1 MPRLSLYRPEKGND
15 FRFLDRQIEEQFQVG
30 GVDIY
35 VHKYMGPATEGVDPD
50 NTPGTVGQ
58 TSTITPELSIQD
70 VILMENRDRTYDP
83 DIYIMRGIYQMQDL
97 DFNLSQF
104 GIFLNNDNIFM
115 HFHLRNC
122 VDTLGRKI
130 MSGDVLELPH
140 LKDEY
145 ALDDA
150 NVALKR
156 FYVVQDVVRAASGFS
171 QTWYPHLLRVKCV
184 PLVDTQEYAD
194 IFNKDAGAGDGST
207 IRDLLSTYNRN
218 IAINEQIIAQAEAD
232 APQSGYDTNQL
243 YVLPLN
249 DDGTLMLT
257 EASLDTQIPDASW
270 DWTDTDGAV
279 SSATAPASPT
289 IGAKWLDT
297 SSVADF
303 GEPVL
308 KIWNGHF
315 WAGNAVDAS
324 SVYKSPKRDLYVSYL
339 NGDGRPPNGAPYTFG
354 ITFPATVVEGQFHL
368 RTDYFP
374 NRLFRYNGNHW
385 MKFEDNVRMTM
396 TNTHNSAEGNA
407 NTDLPQEVSTTRK
420 TQRTGFINNTNT
432 ATIAGQVVQER
443 QALSRVLKPRADN

>member
-35 VHKYMGPATEGVDPD
+35 VHKYMGPATEGVDAE
-50 NTPGTVGQ
+50 NTPGTTGQ
-58 TSTITPELSIQD
+58 TSTVTPELSIQD
-70 VILMENRDRTYDP
+70 VILMENRDRKYDP
-83 DIYIMRGIYQMQDL
+83 DIYVMRGIYQMQDL

-156 FYVVQDVVRAASGFS
+156 FYVVQDVTRSANGFS

-184 PLVDTQEYAD
+184 PLVDTQEFAD

-207 IRDLLSTYNRN
+207 IRDLISTYNRN
-218 IAINEQIIAQAEAD
+218 IAINEQIVAQAEAD
-232 APQSGYDTNQL
+232 APLSGYDTNQL

-249 DDGTLMLT
+249 DDGTLMLS
-257 EASLDTQIPDASW
+257 EASMDTQIPDASW
-270 DWTDTDGAV
+270 DWEDASGAT
-279 SSATAPASPT
+279 SSATAPTSPDF
-289 IGAKWLDT
+289 GAKWLDT
-297 SSVADF
+297 SSSD
-303 GEPVL
+303 PVL

-324 SVYKSPKRDLYVSYL
+324 SVFKSPKRDLYVSYL

-354 ITFPATVVEGQFHL
+354 ITFPTNSIEGQFHL

-374 NRLFRYNGNHW
+374 NRLFRFNGNHW

-396 TNTHNSAEGNA
+396 TNSYDPNEKNPDV
-407 NTDLPQEVSTTRK
+407 NLPQEASTTRK
-420 TQRTGFINNTNT
+420 TQRTSFINNNNT

-443 QALSRVLKPRADN
+443 QALSKVLKPKADN